1 MNSTEGFH
9 NKYHNFIS
17 PLRICILFKY
27 SLPHSFLCSMNIDW
41 ALVMYQTPFKSSW
54 TQQWT
59 NRHQSLPTWSLCS
72 GLRDRQWTT
81 QLGKIHDMIIMISGK
96 EVIKV
101 VRKDISEKFIFS
113 KAMRIYLSVIQGRR
127 AVCFYMLI
135 CMQHAW
141 AVYKSETNPLLES
154 NCKKEGK

>member
-1 MNSTEGFH
+1 MYSTEGFH

-41 ALVMYQTPFKSSW
+41 ALVLYQTPFKSSW

-81 QLGKIHDMIIMISGK
+81 QLGKIHDMIIIIGGKEEIKSENRSIRDGTILGRWSGK
-96 EVIKV
+96 AS
-101 VRKDISEKFIFS
+101 VRILYLVKQWGF
-113 KAMRIYLSVIQGRR
+113 IYL
-127 AVCFYMLI
+127 
-135 CMQHAW
+135 
-141 AVYKSETNPLLES
+141 
-154 NCKKEGK
+154 